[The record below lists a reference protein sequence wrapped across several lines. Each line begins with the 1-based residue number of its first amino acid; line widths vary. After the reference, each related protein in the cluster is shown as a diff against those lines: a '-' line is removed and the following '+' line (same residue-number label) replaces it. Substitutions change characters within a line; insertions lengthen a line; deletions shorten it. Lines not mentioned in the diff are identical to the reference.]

1 MSHDARSATMPYPMP
16 ITFPT
21 WKKYVIMESVMRDLG
36 IRVKR
41 RFFALI
47 RNTPD
52 VSCDHYHTTVGVTI
66 GEFSV
71 WYYLNNTGKSKTQR
85 RSKNTDDARS
95 SS

>member
-1 MSHDARSATMPYPMP
+1 MPYPMP

-41 RFFALI
+41 RFFAHI

-52 VSCDHYHTTVGVTI
+52 VSCDHYHTTAGVFF
-66 GEFSV
+66 GDFSV
-71 WYYLNNTGKSKTQR
+71 WYYLNNTGKSKTR
-85 RSKNTDDARS
+85 RSKNTSLTSLTS
-95 SS
+95 STSSTS